1 MTESST
7 QLQARKAA
15 DRAAHLKSRENKADL
30 ALGRLARRMVE
41 ARRQGRTSQSVM
53 DEIEEAAVDGY
64 CKRAKEKAA

>member
-1 MTESST
+1 MTESPS

-15 DRAAHLKSRENKADL
+15 DRAAYLKSQSNKADL

-53 DEIEEAAVDGY
+53 DEIERAV
-64 CKRAKEKAA
+64 K